1 MNIYSKHGGAIR
13 VRYILEEPQI
23 RCFKPYS
30 NKGIKV
36 ISGAS
41 GKVKDVLNEWKVGM
55 SQIADENLCKNC
67 SKDYWEVV
75 K

>member
-13 VRYILEEPQI
+13 VRQILEEHQI

-30 NKGIKV
+30 NKGTKV

-55 SQIADENLCKNC
+55 LQLVDENLYKNC
-67 SKDYWEVV
+67 RIILKVD
-75 K
+75 

>member
-13 VRYILEEPQI
+13 VRQILEEHQI

-30 NKGIKV
+30 NKGTKV

-55 SQIADENLCKNC
+55 SQLADENLCKKC
-67 SKDYWEVV
+67 SNESY
-75 K
+75 